1 MEKEQHIIAAVVAV
15 IVLGLFVSGAV
26 PIVYILGG
34 YAAAIVLL
42 IILGMIGQGLIF
54 GVDQAYV
61 FGIWLEATLII
72 IILGSILK
80 FVVSR

>member
-1 MEKEQHIIAAVVAV
+1 MEMEQHKIAAVVAV
-15 IVLGLFVSGAV
+15 IVLGLFASGAV
-26 PIVYILGG
+26 PIIYILGG

-42 IILGMIGQGLIF
+42 CILGMIGQGLIF
-54 GVDQAYV
+54 GINQEYV

-72 IILGSILK
+72 IILGSIFK